1 MVGDVNGMLNPVGME
16 VGHSAMMSPDTSDV
30 ASDMGFA
37 VVELR
42 DLFDLGDTVED
53 LR

>member
-1 MVGDVNGMLNPVGME
+1 MLNPVGME
-16 VGHSAMMSPDTSDV
+16 VGCSTVMSPDTSDI
-30 ASDMGFA
+30 DFA

-42 DLFDLGDTVED
+42 DLLDLGDTVED